1 MYENN
6 FCYYYFRFIQKL
18 PMTFLQS
25 PVLEVIIRCSITA
38 VSLDHKEANASV
50 MKFLL
55 DLLICGKSKKVIV
68 INGL

>member
-1 MYENN
+1 M
-6 FCYYYFRFIQKL
+6 
-18 PMTFLQS
+18 PFLQS

-55 DLLICGKSKKVIV
+55 DLLLCGKSKKVTLFIV
-68 INGL
+68 II

>member
-1 MYENN
+1 M
-6 FCYYYFRFIQKL
+6 
-18 PMTFLQS
+18 PFLRS

-55 DLLICGKSKKVIV
+55 DLLICGKSKKVIIV
-68 INGL
+68 FYIRQIFIT

>member
-1 MYENN
+1 M
-6 FCYYYFRFIQKL
+6 
-18 PMTFLQS
+18 PFLQS

-55 DLLICGKSKKVIV
+55 DLLLCGKSRKVNDLFLLLFLRSIFD
-68 INGL
+68 I